1 MRDALPSSKRRIGV
15 QAGLILLASGVLGFA
30 YNALNPAGI
39 SWFPHET
46 PPVQPQLQAV
56 ASLYHVETISARLEP
71 SSASAVAVA
80 ATAALL
86 PAGKAGAATAVRTT
100 WENAG
105 QLIERGEAILVDSR
119 PRLTY
124 EAGHVLGAVNL
135 PLNQVVSEI
144 EKFSSAHPP
153 PDTRLIVYCSNKDCP
168 TSSNLAALLTQK
180 YGYRDVKYVPGGYL
194 EWLRTKTEE
203 AR

>member
-1 MRDALPSSKRRIGV
+1 MRDSSPSDKRRIGV

-46 PPVQPQLQAV
+46 PPAQPQLQA
-56 ASLYHVETISARLEP
+56 AANPYHVETISARLEP
-71 SSASAVAVA
+71 SSASA
-80 ATAALL
+80 ALP
-86 PAGKAGAATAVRTT
+86 PAGKAGEATAVQTT
-100 WENAG
+100 WENAR
-105 QLIERGEAILVDSR
+105 QLIERGEVVLVDSR

-153 PDTRLIVYCSNKDCP
+153 PDSRLIVYCSNKDCP

-180 YGYRDVKYVPGGYL
+180 YGYRDVRYVPGGYL